1 MATYAT
7 WRMTTII
14 DTNVVIALWDA
25 DPQLNTAAQ
34 NALDS
39 SHAQGALVITGAV
52 YAELLA
58 LPGRTE
64 AMLDQFLS
72 ITGIRV
78 DWQSSEEIWRV
89 AGRAFQG
96 YASQRDAKRT
106 ELPRR
111 IPADFLI
118 GAHASVHRFR
128 LLTLDQLLYRAAFP
142 DLEVGTF

>member
-1 MATYAT
+1 
-7 WRMTTII
+7 MTTIV

-25 DPQLNTAAQ
+25 DAQLNAAAQ
-34 NALDS
+34 KALDS
-39 SHAQGALVITGAV
+39 SQALGALVIPGAV

-64 AMLDQFLS
+64 EMLDQFLDV
-72 ITGIRV
+72 TGMRV
-78 DWQSSEEIWRV
+78 DWQSSEEIWRE

-96 YASQRDAKRT
+96 YASRRSAKKT

-111 IPADFLI
+111 ILADFLI

-128 LLTLDQLLYRAAFP
+128 LLTLDQRLYRAAFP

>member
-1 MATYAT
+1 M
-7 WRMTTII
+7 
-14 DTNVVIALWDA
+14 
-25 DPQLNTAAQ
+25 
-34 NALDS
+34 
-39 SHAQGALVITGAV
+39 HKGALVITGSI

-64 AMLDQFLS
+64 GMLDQFLS
-72 ITGIRV
+72 VTGIRV

-96 YASQRDAKRT
+96 YASLRSARKT

-111 IPADFLI
+111 ILADFLI

-128 LLTLDQLLYRAAFP
+128 LLTLDQRLYRAAFP

>member
-1 MATYAT
+1 
-7 WRMTTII
+7 MTTIV

-58 LPGRTE
+58 LAGRTE
-64 AMLDQFLS
+64 VMLDQFLS
-72 ITGIRV
+72 VTGIRV

-96 YASQRDAKRT
+96 YASRRNARKT
-106 ELPRR
+106 ELPAGSWP
-111 IPADFLI
+111 I
-118 GAHASVHRFR
+118 S
-128 LLTLDQLLYRAAFP
+128 
-142 DLEVGTF
+142 